1 MEYSHDDAELV
12 RQPIGYWSWA
22 ASDAVVTR
30 IRAVLAGIGTT
41 QPQAWILDQIARAE
55 VPPSRD
61 GVTGVLS
68 GYAAVGIDDLD
79 EEVDATIGRGW
90 VTQDAD
96 GHLELT
102 AAGTDFY
109 ARVAATQAELWQE
122 RHRGIP
128 DEEYVIA
135 LKVLQRFIHNT
146 GGHAWHH

>member
-1 MEYSHDDAELV
+1 MEYSHNDAELV

-41 QPQAWILDQIARAE
+41 QPQAWILSRIAGAE
-55 VPPSRD
+55 PPPTRD

-68 GYAAVGIDDLD
+68 GYAAAGIDDLD
-79 EEVDATIGRGW
+79 EEIDATVARGW

-102 AAGTDFY
+102 PQGEDFH
-109 ARVAATQAELWQE
+109 ARVTRTQAELWQE
-122 RHRGIP
+122 RHRGIS
-128 DEEYVIA
+128 DEEYVLT

-146 GGHAWHH
+146 GGKAWHH

>member
-30 IRAVLAGIGTT
+30 IRAVLADIGTT
-41 QPQAWILDQIARAE
+41 QPQAWILGRIAGAE
-55 VPPSRD
+55 SPPTRD

-79 EEVDATIGRGW
+79 EEIDATVARGW
-90 VTQDAD
+90 VTEGPD
-96 GHLELT
+96 GRLELT
-102 AAGTDFY
+102 SQGAEFS
-109 ARVAATQAELWQE
+109 ARVAATQADLWKE
-122 RHRGIP
+122 RHRGIS
-128 DEEYVIA
+128 DEEYVTT

-146 GGHAWHH
+146 GGQAWHH